1 MSRERGGRGRGGRRE
16 GGRAGREGGTAAQ
29 RDGGD
34 RRGGRQGGRPARRQA
49 NRAEAKERRAGTEG
63 GTEGWSERGREGA
76 ACARG
81 REGAAGCGMDEQRAG
96 QRGMAEARAG
106 GSGAAG
112 REAGRAGGMEGR
124 GRKGGNEGGGMEEAG
139 RDGRRDGRKGERAA
153 GGRRA
158 VLRPPDAQPPLT
170 AASDASSQGE
180 ASRRRDR
187 ARPRWS
193 ECRSNQARF
202 QRTRRCRSCARR
214 EQQLSMLP
222 AFAPSRS
229 AGRLSREVS
238 ERCGAPA
245 NLATGCKCSRCVCCC
260 RRLATAAPMLVGRPW
275 AAGAWGR
282 DDAAHELRGHRM
294 CGGSEETAAGNKPW
308 TRPNSPTS
316 P

>member
-1 MSRERGGRGRGGRRE
+1 
-16 GGRAGREGGTAAQ
+16 
-29 RDGGD
+29 
-34 RRGGRQGGRPARRQA
+34 
-49 NRAEAKERRAGTEG
+49 
-63 GTEGWSERGREGA
+63 
-76 ACARG
+76 
-81 REGAAGCGMDEQRAG
+81 
-96 QRGMAEARAG
+96 
-106 GSGAAG
+106 
-112 REAGRAGGMEGR
+112 MEGR

-193 ECRSNQARF
+193 ECRWNQARF

-282 DDAAHELRGHRM
+282 DDAAHGV
-294 CGGSEETAAGNKPW
+294 AAGAQDVRGKRGDGGRQQAGGPDQ
-308 TRPNSPTS
+308 TRRLRRESRPRPKVY
-316 P
+316 PC

>member
-1 MSRERGGRGRGGRRE
+1 M
-16 GGRAGREGGTAAQ
+16 
-29 RDGGD
+29 
-34 RRGGRQGGRPARRQA
+34 
-49 NRAEAKERRAGTEG
+49 K
-63 GTEGWSERGREGA
+63 
-76 ACARG
+76 
-81 REGAAGCGMDEQRAG
+81 
-96 QRGMAEARAG
+96 
-106 GSGAAG
+106 
-112 REAGRAGGMEGR
+112 GR

-187 ARPRWS
+187 ARPARPPWS
-193 ECRSNQARF
+193 ECRWNQARF

-238 ERCGAPA
+238 GRCGAPA
-245 NLATGCKCSRCVCCC
+245 NLATGCNRSRCVCCC
-260 RRLATAAPMLVGRPW
+260 RRLATAEPMLVGRPW
-275 AAGAWGR
+275 AAGRFGPRRRRARVAAGAQDVRGERGDGGR
-282 DDAAHELRGHRM
+282 QQAGGPDETRGHGARARGDRRSAGRSGSA
-294 CGGSEETAAGNKPW
+294 CRSTQTARSAPPHGQSSRVSYSRRARAPGRPGAGGVGSGESGTGAARSARSG
-308 TRPNSPTS
+308 TS
-316 P
+316 GGRSF